1 MKALS
6 KPDVDGIFH
15 LATGDYS
22 NAGIAVTTTTEEPPD
37 IEIDTRLTTPIINQA
52 ATEYMIAPSVS
63 LDAGNDNIMPA
74 HADDGIKRGIAIHRA
89 LDLMT
94 RIPPLSAEQ
103 TRQRI
108 RYESGSTDDAELD
121 SWMEEACKTVNNVE
135 FAEIF
140 RPGDYRRVLNEL
152 PVTYKQGKRSVYGL
166 IDRLIIKD
174 DQILLI
180 DYKTHPVSNDFQ
192 LSSLTEAYR
201 PQLDLYRNGVE
212 KIWPGLAIKSG
223 LLFTNSARLIWL
235 GD

>member
-1 MKALS
+1 
-6 KPDVDGIFH
+6 
-15 LATGDYS
+15 
-22 NAGIAVTTTTEEPPD
+22 
-37 IEIDTRLTTPIINQA
+37 
-52 ATEYMIAPSVS
+52 
-63 LDAGNDNIMPA
+63 
-74 HADDGIKRGIAIHRA
+74 
-89 LDLMT
+89 MT

-140 RPGDYRRVLNEL
+140 RPGDFRRVLNEL
-152 PVTYKQGKRSVYGL
+152 PVTYKQGKRTVYGL

-180 DYKTHPVSNDFQ
+180 DYKTHPISNDCQ